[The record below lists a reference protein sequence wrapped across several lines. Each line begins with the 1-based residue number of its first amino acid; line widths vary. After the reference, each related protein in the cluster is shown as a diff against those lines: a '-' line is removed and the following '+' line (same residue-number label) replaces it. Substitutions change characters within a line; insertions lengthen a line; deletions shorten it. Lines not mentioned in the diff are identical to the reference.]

1 MYFNGGCLNKTFPV
15 ILFLREICISFIA
28 RMLDKFDKTI
38 YNLDLAV
45 ENCPCLSCQKKDHFS
60 PKGGICM
67 NKYELLYIISS
78 DVAEEKR
85 EELIKKFASYVENK
99 GGSVEG
105 IDKWGMRKLAYPI
118 NFKNEGF
125 YVLMNITMNPAEVDA
140 MAKLMNITEGIV
152 RQLFV
157 RK

>member
-1 MYFNGGCLNKTFPV
+1 
-15 ILFLREICISFIA
+15 
-28 RMLDKFDKTI
+28 
-38 YNLDLAV
+38 
-45 ENCPCLSCQKKDHFS
+45 
-60 PKGGICM
+60 M

-85 EELIKKFASYVENK
+85 EELIKKFASYVESKN
-99 GGSVEG
+99 GVVEG
-105 IDKWGMRKLAYPI
+105 IDKWGMKKLAYPI

-125 YVLMNITMNPAEVDA
+125 YVLMNVSMSPEDVDA

-152 RQLFV
+152 RQMFV